1 MPRVIHKPIFGI
13 VQHVISRFVNGQH
26 LINRDDIRH
35 EYLTRLGAALTNTD
49 WLLLWYALMETHL
62 HLALVAGR
70 STLKSWLQPL
80 HTGFAVW

>member
-49 WLLLWYALMETHL
+49 WLLLWYALMTDHPQY
-62 HLALVAGR
+62 LAFE
-70 STLKSWLQPL
+70 SP
-80 HTGFAVW
+80 